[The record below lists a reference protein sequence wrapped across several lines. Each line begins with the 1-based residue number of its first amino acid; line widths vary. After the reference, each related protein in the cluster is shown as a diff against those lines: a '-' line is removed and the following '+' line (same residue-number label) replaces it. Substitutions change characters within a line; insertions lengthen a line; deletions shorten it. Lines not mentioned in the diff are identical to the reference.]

1 MPHKQFLSEFIKLK
15 FLTQVTKRTYI
26 KNSLNFIFVC
36 FEAWNVNNKLAL
48 DIGLLPTCWNRHDL
62 VAAVRVVHVRPT
74 VRTLLRLAR
83 RRRADEPVR
92 FVATFV
98 VPPAAVHGSVHPRLD
113 AVLFALVVRVTVPP
127 FSIRVYFDQYFGT
140 FIDPSSYYSESRYI
154 DSFFL
159 VLKKK

>member
-1 MPHKQFLSEFIKLK
+1 MPHKQLLSDFIKLK
-15 FLTQVTKRTYI
+15 FPTKRTYI
-26 KNSLNFIFVC
+26 NNSLNFIFIC
-36 FEAWNVNNKLAL
+36 FIAFNNNELAL
-48 DIGLLPTCWNRHDL
+48 DIGLLPTSRNRHDL
-62 VAAVRVVHVRPT
+62 VAAVRIVHVRPT
-74 VRTLLRLAR
+74 FRALLRLAR
-83 RRRADEPVR
+83 RRRANEPVR